1 MLKTVFTEKAPKAI
15 GPYSQGIK
23 VQDFLFLS
31 GQLPV
36 NPNTDEVPADIREQT
51 IQVLKNIESIL
62 KSEDLKIENI
72 VKTTIF
78 LKNLGDFKA
87 VNEEY
92 GKYLGDHRPARSTIE
107 VSRLPKDV
115 QIEIEVIAYSG

>member
-1 MLKTVFTEKAPKAI
+1 MLKAVFTEKAPKAI

-78 LKNLGDFKA
+78 LKNLGDFQA

-115 QIEIEVIAYSG
+115 KIEIEVIAYSG

>member
-1 MLKTVFTEKAPKAI
+1 MLKAVFTEKAPKAI

-92 GKYLGDHRPARSTIE
+92 GKYLGEHRPARSTIE

>member
-92 GKYLGDHRPARSTIE
+92 GKYLGEHRPARSTIE

>member
-87 VNEEY
+87 VNE
-92 GKYLGDHRPARSTIE
+92 
-107 VSRLPKDV
+107 
-115 QIEIEVIAYSG
+115 

>member
-1 MLKTVFTEKAPKAI
+1 MLKAVFTEKAPKAI

-78 LKNLGDFKA
+78 LKNLGDFQA

-92 GKYLGDHRPARSTIE
+92 GKYLGDHRSARSTIE

>member
-1 MLKTVFTEKAPKAI
+1 MLKAVFTEKAPKAI

>member
-62 KSEDLKIENI
+62 KSEDLKIESI

-87 VNEEY
+87 VSEEY

>member
-1 MLKTVFTEKAPKAI
+1 
-15 GPYSQGIK
+15 
-23 VQDFLFLS
+23 
-31 GQLPV
+31 
-36 NPNTDEVPADIREQT
+36 IREQT

>member
-78 LKNLGDFKA
+78 LKNLGDFQA